1 MKCSNLNKIRKW
13 YLFYSS
19 QIDFLYQA
27 GTKLQKVDN
36 VTTPNARLA
45 ESVYKVGRQIK
56 QCNRHVTTM

>member
-1 MKCSNLNKIRKW
+1 MKCSNLYKIRKW

-36 VTTPNARLA
+36 VTPPMPMNEHYL
-45 ESVYKVGRQIK
+45 K
-56 QCNRHVTTM
+56 

>member
-1 MKCSNLNKIRKW
+1 MKCSNLYKIRKW

-36 VTTPNARLA
+36 VTTPNANERTLL
-45 ESVYKVGRQIK
+45 EIK
-56 QCNRHVTTM
+56 QEASDKE

>member
-19 QIDFLYQA
+19 QINFLYQA

-36 VTTPNARLA
+36 VTTQMPMNEHCL
-45 ESVYKVGRQIK
+45 K
-56 QCNRHVTTM
+56 

>member
-1 MKCSNLNKIRKW
+1 MKCSNLYIIRKW

-36 VTTPNARLA
+36 ITNPNANERTLL
-45 ESVYKVGRQIK
+45 EIK
-56 QCNRHVTTM
+56 QKASDKE

>member
-36 VTTPNARLA
+36 VTTPMPDLLQFGVKAQLYEHTA
-45 ESVYKVGRQIK
+45 K
-56 QCNRHVTTM
+56 H

>member
-36 VTTPNARLA
+36 VTPPMPMNEHCL
-45 ESVYKVGRQIK
+45 K
-56 QCNRHVTTM
+56 